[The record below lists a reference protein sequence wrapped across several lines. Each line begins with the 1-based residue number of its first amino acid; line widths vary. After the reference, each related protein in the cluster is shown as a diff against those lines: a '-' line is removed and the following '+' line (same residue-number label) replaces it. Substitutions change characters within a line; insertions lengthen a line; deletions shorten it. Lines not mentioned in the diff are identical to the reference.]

1 MHAGTAGAVTNGGL
15 ESYGRNM
22 TTRLLTLRDVTAM
35 TRCPA
40 LGCLLM
46 AESKFPKP
54 TRIDSG
60 AA

>member
-1 MHAGTAGAVTNGGL
+1 
-15 ESYGRNM
+15 M

-35 TRCPA
+35 TRRPA